1 MGHTRG
7 LVAIYQ
13 TLEKVYP
20 FAAGWSGGDWP
31 VSGNFNPPR
40 FEVVAGAILTQ
51 NVNWKNVEKALE
63 RMVQERL
70 VDVESI
76 LLCPGPRLEAAIRP
90 SGFFRQKAQRIKTM
104 ARFISDY
111 PGDFY
116 GHVQR
121 EQLLAIKGIGP
132 ETADSILLY
141 ACGQAHF
148 VIDAYTR
155 RIFER
160 YGELDEKVGYDVIQ
174 DTFQSQLPV
183 EITLYKKFHALIVE
197 HAKRPWKPVPRCKEC
212 VLRENC
218 RWAGGQEPGEAPVGR
233 GETPR

>member
-1 MGHTRG
+1 LIPVRAKRGHTQG

-13 TLEKVYP
+13 TFERVYP
-20 FAAGWSGGDWP
+20 LAAGWPGGDWP

-51 NVNWKNVEKALE
+51 NVNWNNVEKALE
-63 RMVQERL
+63 RMVQESL
-70 VDVESI
+70 VDAEAI

-90 SGFFRQKAQRIKTM
+90 SGFFRQKAQRLKIM

-116 GHVQR
+116 RHVQR
-121 EQLLAIKGIGP
+121 EQLLALKGIGP

-141 ACGQAHF
+141 ACDQAHF

-160 YGELDEKVGYDVIQ
+160 YGEWDRKAGYDAIQ
-174 DTFQSQLPV
+174 DIFQSQLPV
-183 EITLYKKFHALIVE
+183 EISLYKKFHALIVE
-197 HAKRPWKPVPRCKEC
+197 HAKRTCKKVPRCEEC
-212 VLRENC
+212 VLRKEC
-218 RWAGGQEPGEAPVGR
+218 HFSADS
-233 GETPR
+233 